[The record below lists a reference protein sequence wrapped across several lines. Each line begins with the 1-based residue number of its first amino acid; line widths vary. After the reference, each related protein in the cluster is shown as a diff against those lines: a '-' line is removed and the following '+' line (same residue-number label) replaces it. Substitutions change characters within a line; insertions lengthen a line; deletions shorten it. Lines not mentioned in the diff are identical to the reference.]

1 MDKFEPVSGR
11 GEMNHAKE
19 AAGQLVLAGGDG
31 TVDLKVAEDALNAI
45 ALLIER
51 RVIVDFH
58 AAV

>member
-1 MDKFEPVSGR
+1 
-11 GEMNHAKE
+11 MNHAKE